1 MTRLRSISQSLS
13 SEARERSKKHK
24 GVHVVILVY
33 DAQDTALAYVHDDQ
47 ATNWD
52 GVANRLKGTAEEIR
66 TQLRSPR

>member
-13 SEARERSKKHK
+13 SEARERSKKHP

-47 ATNWD
+47 TANWD
-52 GVANRLKGTAEEIR
+52 AVSNRLRATAEE
-66 TQLRSPR
+66 LRAQQRSVP